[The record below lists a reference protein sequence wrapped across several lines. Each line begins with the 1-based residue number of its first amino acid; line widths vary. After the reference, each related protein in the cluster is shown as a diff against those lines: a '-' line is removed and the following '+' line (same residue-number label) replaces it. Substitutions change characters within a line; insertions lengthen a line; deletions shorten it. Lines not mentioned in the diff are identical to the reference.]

1 MQVSVVLICGWPI
14 PTYRLKQKH
23 LEAAAP
29 TATGGGGTPSVNQ
42 AMYGIFNISLPIY
55 AGGRIRYGIESAR
68 YLQQAAMLDAEN
80 DKEGVILNT
89 INAYI
94 NLYKAAVTV
103 NVVKENLQ
111 QSLQRDSV
119 LSRLEANRLACP
131 E

>member
-1 MQVSVVLICGWPI
+1 M
-14 PTYRLKQKH
+14 RLANPNISLKTK
-23 LEAAAP
+23 AFGGGGADS
-29 TATGGGGTPSVNQ
+29 TGGGSTPSVNQ
-42 AMYGIFNISLPIY
+42 AAYGIFNISLPIY
-55 AGGRIRYGIESAR
+55 AGGKIRYGIESAR
-68 YLQQAAMLDAEN
+68 YLQQAVMLDAEN
-80 DKEGVILNT
+80 DKEAVILNT
-89 INAYI
+89 INAYV